1 MKNHLLVHGVFA
13 SLLAI
18 ASLTSARADDSV
30 VALGVVASNGA
41 LVKSANSV
49 AGVVATSRTAQGKF
63 EVTVTAPGAFAGAAL
78 DDFTIEA
85 TVRSLV
91 SDDNLAY
98 GRATVVSDDVLT
110 VSITTTDPEDA
121 TSPDLAVVQDSPF
134 YFLIRTV
141 PAGNVAMDGESRFLV
156 GVGKVSSVGVLN
168 SGFGVDGV
176 VLTTSQTGTG
186 EYAINLTKADA
197 FVGDETDDYVL
208 ILCPFGGGFVDD
220 ETVRGGAASVA
231 SDDAVLFEV
240 LSDDVQQAVA
250 GNVAVPTDE
259 SFTFA
264 IYRLTGTETN
274 GESASRLVLAA
285 AAVESNGDLDG
296 GAIRFGEGTLTTSN
310 PSVGNFF
317 HDLVSAGAFAGAAD
331 SRFVAQAFVRSS
343 GLNDEVVNAGVFVV
357 DDNTLRVSVM
367 ITDVQAA
374 GESTGNFQD
383 HDHVFVVYD
392 TDPEF
397 GPDLSIGTK
406 KTFSTLKGRGVQNA
420 NGAGQGIKLSLTGTA
435 ERKFFL
441 AAENAGH
448 SLDGIRLK
456 GIGTAG
462 PLNTTFFRTTGGKT
476 NVTAEVKTGAVVA
489 DEVRPGEIIRF
500 EGRTA
505 YKSATAR
512 PTKTIKVRGLSGLE
526 PASIDLVKA
535 AVVAK

>member
-49 AGVVATSRTAQGKF
+49 AGVVATSRTGQGKF

-110 VSITTTDPEDA
+110 VSITTTDPEDE
-121 TSPDLAVVQDSPF
+121 TSPNLAVVQDTPF
-134 YFLIRTV
+134 YFLIRKV

-156 GVGKVSSVGVLN
+156 GVGNVSSGGVLN

-208 ILCPFGGGFVDD
+208 ILCPFGNEGIDD
-220 ETVRGGAASVA
+220 ETVRGGPDSVV
-231 SDDAVLFEV
+231 SDDTVLFKV
-240 LSDDVQQAVA
+240 FSDDVQQAVA
-250 GNVAVPTDE
+250 GNVAVPSNE
-259 SFTFA
+259 PFTFA
-264 IYRLTGTETN
+264 IYRLTGTETA
-274 GESASRLVLAA
+274 GDSASRLVLAA
-285 AAVESNGDLDG
+285 AAVESSGILDG
-296 GAIRFGEGTLTTSN
+296 AAIRFGEGTLTTSN
-310 PSVGNFF
+310 PAVGIFV
-317 HDLVSAGAFAGAAD
+317 HDLVSPGAFAGAAD

-343 GLNDEVVNAGVFVV
+343 GVNDEVMNAGVVVV
-357 DDNTLRVSVM
+357 DDNTLRVSVV
-367 ITDVQAA
+367 ITDAQAA
-374 GESTGNFQD
+374 GENTGIFQD
-383 HDHVFVVYD
+383 NDHVFVIYD
-392 TDPEF
+392 TDPDF

-420 NGAGQGIKLSLTGTA
+420 NGAGQGIKLSLAGTV

-462 PLNTTFFRTTGGKT
+462 PLTTTFFRTTGGKT

-489 DEVRPGEIIRF
+489 DEVLPGEIIRF

-512 PTKTIKVRGLSGLE
+512 PTKTIKVRGLSELE

-535 AVVAK
+535 TVVAK

>member
-30 VALGVVASNGA
+30 VALGAVASNGA

-49 AGVVATSRTAQGKF
+49 AGVVVSSRTAEGDF

-98 GRATVVSDDVLT
+98 GRATAVTNDVLT
-110 VSITTTDPEDA
+110 VKVTTADPENS
-121 TSPDLAVVQDSPF
+121 TSPNLGVAQDSPF

-156 GVGKVSSVGVLN
+156 GVGNVSSAGVLN

-176 VLTTSQTGTG
+176 TVTSSQTNTG
-186 EYAINLTKADA
+186 KYSINLTKTDG
-197 FVGDETDDYVL
+197 FVGDTIDDYVL
-208 ILCPFGGGFVDD
+208 ILCPVGGGFVDD

-231 SDDAVLFEV
+231 SDDTVLFEV

-250 GNVAVPTDE
+250 GNVGVPTDE
-259 SFTFA
+259 PFTFA

-296 GAIRFGEGTLTTSN
+296 GAIRFGAGTLTTSS
-310 PSVGNFF
+310 PSTGLYQ
-317 HDLVSAGAFAGAAD
+317 HDIVSPGAFAGVPAT
-331 SRFVAQAFVRSS
+331 RFVAQAFVRVS
-343 GLNDEVVNAGVFVV
+343 GLGDEVINAGVDIV
-357 DDNTLRVSVM
+357 DDNTLRVSVA
-367 ITDVQAA
+367 ITDAQTA
-374 GESTGNFQD
+374 GEDTGVFVNL
-383 HDHVFVVYD
+383 DHVFVVYD
-392 TDPEF
+392 TDPDF

-420 NGAGQGIKLSLTGTA
+420 NGAGQGIKLSLTGTV

-512 PTKTIKVRGLSGLE
+512 PTKTIKVRGLSELE

-535 AVVAK
+535 TVVAK